1 MNKYFITNIY
11 ETKWNV
17 IIDNSIRKKF
27 QLININGYDLVL
39 VHKKLIKEILEPYK
53 FIAKKITEDDGSITL
68 SLENIDLIENAPTL
82 SEAKMKLAE
91 AIKEYSYDFFN
102 DFEFWGAAPNRKGH
116 IPYLLKAALAESINE
131 INNSIEF
138 LKNDRWLGIFNE
150 KVLHYN

>member
-91 AIKEYSYDFFN
+91 AIKEYSYDF
-102 DFEFWGAAPNRKGH
+102 
-116 IPYLLKAALAESINE
+116 L
-131 INNSIEF
+131 
-138 LKNDRWLGIFNE
+138 
-150 KVLHYN
+150 